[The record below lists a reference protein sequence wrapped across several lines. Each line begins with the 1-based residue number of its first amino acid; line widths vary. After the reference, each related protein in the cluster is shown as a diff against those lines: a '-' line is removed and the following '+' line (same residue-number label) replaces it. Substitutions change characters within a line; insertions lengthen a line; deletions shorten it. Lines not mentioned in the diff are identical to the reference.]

1 MLNNFQRVQAFSE
14 ALPFIQSFSGT
25 TMVIKYGGSAM
36 TDIKLRSKVIE
47 DILFLFCIGIRP
59 VLVHGGGPMINSWLS
74 RLDIEPKFK
83 DGIRMTNKATME
95 VVEMVLSGRVN
106 KDLVTLLNQRNAN
119 AIGLSGKDGN
129 LIGVRKLFNQEDN
142 YVGTVNYINTQI
154 IELLLDN
161 GYIPVI
167 SSIGADS
174 QGCSYNI
181 NADTVA
187 GALASSLKAEKLILL
202 TDTHG
207 IMYDIDDFNTL
218 IKRIDVIQAQNLKKN
233 QVISGGMI
241 PKVECCIKALQNNV
255 NAAHIINGQVEHA
268 LLLEVLTN
276 EGIGSMLTPD

>member
-25 TMVIKYGGSAM
+25 TMVIKYGGSTM
-36 TDIKLRSKVIE
+36 KDSKLRSRVIE

-83 DGIRMTNKATME
+83 DGIRITDKSTME

-106 KDLVTLLNQRNAN
+106 KDLVTLFNQRNVN

-129 LIGVRKLFNQEDN
+129 LIGVRKMFNQEDN

-154 IELLLDN
+154 IELLLNN

-167 SSIGADS
+167 ASIGADS
-174 QGCSYNI
+174 QGSSYNI

-207 IMYDIDDFNTL
+207 IMHDIDDLNTL
-218 IKRIDVIQAQNLKKN
+218 IKRINVVQAEKLKKN
-233 QVISGGMI
+233 KVISGGMI
-241 PKVECCIKALQNNV
+241 PKVECCIKALQNSV
-255 NAAHIINGQVEHA
+255 SSAHIINGQVEHS
-268 LLLEVLTN
+268 LLLEILTN
-276 EGIGSMLTPD
+276 EGIGSMLTLD

>member
-25 TMVIKYGGSAM
+25 IMVIKYGGSAM
-36 TDIKLRSKVIE
+36 IDIKLRSKVIE

-268 LLLEVLTN
+268 LLLEVLTH